1 MFINRLLISGNLSVK
16 RFIGKDLSGKK
27 LLVGDEI
34 IISRSRLPPKLFYN
48 QFRSKK
54 GKLELIELDENEIRD
69 GSKLGIKCNASQRD
83 IKLPITH
90 GIFRTAN
97 QLSSIRCSE

>member
-48 QFRSKK
+48 QFRSKR

-69 GSKLGIKCNASQRD
+69 GSKLGIKCNAFKRD
-83 IKLPITH
+83 I
-90 GIFRTAN
+90 
-97 QLSSIRCSE
+97 